1 MALKDKS
8 VEEYQQLDDKDKL
21 DCMKQIMPDFC
32 RIFEKYPLMMQE
44 MMSLFM
50 ESMQSCG
57 FDMKQMMNS
66 MMNFKQ

>member
-1 MALKDKS
+1 
-8 VEEYQQLDDKDKL
+8 
-21 DCMKQIMPDFC
+21 
-32 RIFEKYPLMMQE
+32 MMQK
-44 MMSLFM
+44 MMPLFM